1 MPFALGGRHFFCA
14 LVDTSAHWRTLRVTK
29 NKFTFAPMYLKKGDT
44 IAIVSPARA
53 IEKEKVE
60 PAIRFFEEQGLNV
73 LVGENV
79 FNKDNQMA
87 GTDAEKVSDIQ
98 QFIND
103 PSVRAVISTRG
114 GYGCV
119 RIIDQLDLAPLA
131 AQKKWFVGYS
141 DVTVFHSHIHQNY
154 GTPTLHGTMPVNISD
169 TPSEEEALS
178 NSTLMDCLFGKDLT
192 YDLLAHPMNKSGNA
206 SGLLVGGNLSMLY
219 SMCGSASDIDT
230 AGKILFIE
238 DLDEYLYH
246 IDRMMMNL
254 KRTGKLD
261 KLAAL
266 VVGGMSDMNDNAIPF
281 GKTAEEIIVE
291 HIGGFDYPI
300 YFGFE
305 AGHQKPNKAMRF
317 GMPAEIKDN
326 RLLLHAEKNPV

>member
-1 MPFALGGRHFFCA
+1 MQNHSRSINTITFAL
-14 LVDTSAHWRTLRVTK
+14 
-29 NKFTFAPMYLKKGDT
+29 MYLKKGDT

-60 PAIRFFEEQGLNV
+60 PAIRFFENHGLTV

-79 FNKDNQMA
+79 YNIQNQMA
-87 GTDAEKVSDIQ
+87 GTDEEKIADIQ

-103 PSVRAVISTRG
+103 PAVRAIVSTRG

-131 AQKKWFVGYS
+131 EQKKWFVGYS

-154 GTPTLHGTMPVNISD
+154 GTPTLHSTMPVSISNN
-169 TPSEEEALS
+169 PSNEESMS
-178 NSTLMDCLFGKDLT
+178 NQSMITSLFGEDLC
-192 YDLLAHPMNKSGNA
+192 YKLPNNPLNKEGDA
-206 SGLLVGGNLSMLY
+206 SGKLIGGNLSMLY
-219 SMCGSASDIDT
+219 SLCGSASDIDT
-230 AGKILFIE
+230 TDRILFIE

-254 KRTGKLD
+254 KRTGKLH

-266 VVGGMSDMNDNAIPF
+266 IVGGMSDMNDNNIPF
-281 GKTAEEIIVE
+281 GKNAEEIILE
-291 HIGGFDYPI
+291 YTKDFDYPI

-305 AGHQKPNKAMRF
+305 AGHQKPNKALRF
-317 GMPAEIKDN
+317 GMDAYIKKNELILPA
-326 RLLLHAEKNPV
+326 